1 MFKLARPELSLKIFK
16 ITLKL
21 DIHNFACI
29 RLITAC
35 MFDTNV
41 YMALPEE
48 LALQILNI
56 FQQTLIMYNRFFLLF

>member
-35 MFDTNV
+35 LT
-41 YMALPEE
+41 LPEE

-56 FQQTLIMYNRFFLLF
+56 FQQTLIMYDRFFLLL